1 MAVKPP
7 FFHFCKQLR
16 VKSGTPNGFIP
27 RIRVTNLGRLR
38 EDLTFLGSAV
48 DLVGQKMSLPE
59 PHQRR
64 SARSVG
70 ALRAGT
76 KSAHFLPSTHLTE
89 DPSMKRAQQGFTLI
103 ELMIVVAIIGIL
115 AAVALPAYQDYTVR
129 AKVSEGLSL
138 AAGAKA
144 TVAENA
150 ANGAPLKS
158 GFQAPEPT
166 KNVASVSISETT
178 GEITITFT
186 SAIDNGATLVLA
198 PRDGANALSGTATA
212 STIPASGSIT
222 WNCLSAASTRDGAK
236 GTIKGKYVPAECRS

>member
-1 MAVKPP
+1 MKRVAVKPP

-76 KSAHFLPSTHLTE
+76 KSAHFLLSTHLTE

-115 AAVALPAYQDYTVR
+115 AAVALPAYQDYTKR
-129 AKVSEGLSL
+129 SRVSEGLSL
-138 AAGAKA
+138 AAGAKTA
-144 TVAENA
+144 MAEYYASNNAWPADNEAAGVAA
-150 ANGAPLKS
+150 KADINGNS
-158 GFQAPEPT
+158 
-166 KNVASVSISETT
+166 VASVEVKDN
-178 GEITITFT
+178 TITVVYKPNV
-186 SAIDNGATLVLA
+186 DATKNTIVLT
-198 PRDGANALSGTATA
+198 GSANANGGGVSWSCKGGTV
-212 STIPASGSIT
+212 
-222 WNCLSAASTRDGAK
+222 DAK
-236 GTIKGKYVPAECRS
+236 FRPSECR